1 MAKGYFS
8 QLSNCEPKPFV
19 FNLRPIFGIKIYRNK
34 LLYSCHNSA
43 TFKPN
48 KWPKNEPKQAK
59 RIGLV
64 CNLVT
69 AYSLHSFSS
78 NDHISLVSTLN
89 RKLFVALDS

>member
-64 CNLVT
+64 CNPVI
-69 AYSLHSFSS
+69 AYLMCNFAS
-78 NDHISLVSTLN
+78 NNHISLILIFN
-89 RKLFVALDS
+89 HELFMVLDS